1 MIPDE
6 EVERVREAA
15 DIVGIIGESVTLKR
29 AGAAYRGP
37 CPFHQGR
44 NPNFSVDPRRRIY
57 HCFKCGE
64 SGDVFTFL
72 RKRYGMDWPS
82 AVRHVAE
89 RSGVVIREVTTRR
102 EGPDPREAV
111 WEVNAAAEEWFRRT
125 LSDQASGGPARE
137 YLAQRDVGLDIAD
150 RFGLGFAPRDGS
162 LGAHLATLGFDD
174 ARQLEAGLLVK
185 REDSD
190 ALRPRFRG
198 RLMFPIYD
206 TSGRVAGFG
215 GRVIGAGEPKYLNS
229 PETIAF
235 SKGRMLYGLNWARNA
250 IRRADRVLLV
260 EGYFDLV
267 RLVVAGIEE
276 VIAPLGTAL
285 TTEQALLIARHSK
298 NAFLVY
304 DSDKAGLKATFR
316 AADELLRHG
325 ASVRVV
331 TLPAGE
337 DPDTFTRKAGREGV
351 ERSLASAVDVIER
364 KIQLLERGGWF
375 ADLHKRRRAIDH
387 LLPTIRAT
395 VDPVTRDMYLGRVSE
410 ATGVDRHVLTAE
422 AEAPARGERQAQ
434 TDRSDRTRRTAPAAR
449 TQGEPAPVSSRA
461 GRGVAGTAAE
471 RELVRVMLT
480 SRALV
485 ERITERIGPGEFRD
499 DRYREIFER
508 LAGVG
513 PDAVIGDVAAGLAAP
528 SVTVLETLLE
538 EQGAVIDV
546 ERTVTDCLTRLELR
560 RRKELNAKLQRDLMV
575 ATPAEADRL
584 IAEKQTNAEE
594 IRRLSESIMPA

>member
-1 MIPDE
+1 VIPDE
-6 EVERVREAA
+6 EVERIREAA

-29 AGAAYRGP
+29 AGTAFRGP
-37 CPFHQGR
+37 CPFHQGK

-64 SGDVFTFL
+64 SGDVFTYL

-89 RSGVVIREVTTRR
+89 RSGIVIREVTARR
-102 EGPDPREAV
+102 EGPDPRDAL
-111 WEVNAAAEEWFRRT
+111 WEVNAAAEDWFRRI
-125 LSDQASGGPARE
+125 LRDDASGTPARD
-137 YLAQRDVGLDIAD
+137 YLAQREVGPDIAD

-162 LGAHLATLGFDD
+162 LGAHLSTLGFDD
-174 ARQLEAGLLVK
+174 ARQLEAGLLVR

-206 TSGRVAGFG
+206 VAGRVAGFG

-250 IRRADRVLLV
+250 IRRVDRVLLV

-267 RLVVAGIEE
+267 RLVVAGVEE

-285 TTEQALLIARHSK
+285 TTDQAALIARHSK

-325 ASVRVV
+325 VSVRVV
-331 TLPAGE
+331 TLPQGE
-337 DPDTFTRKAGREGV
+337 DPDTFARKAGRDGV
-351 ERSLASAVDVIER
+351 ERHLSSAVDVIER

-410 ATGVDRHVLTAE
+410 ATGVDRQVLTAE
-422 AEAPARGERQAQ
+422 ADAPDRGERPSQPVR
-434 TDRSDRTRRTAPAAR
+434 TDGSRRVAPRTAR
-449 TQGEPAPVSSRA
+449 ETSPVTPRSSKGRA
-461 GRGVAGTAAE
+461 GTSAE

-499 DRYREIFER
+499 ERYREIFER
-508 LAGVG
+508 LAAVS
-513 PDAVIGDVAAGLAAP
+513 PDAVTGDVAAGLSAP
-528 SVTVLETLLE
+528 SVSVLETLLE
-538 EQGAVIDV
+538 EEGAVIDV
-546 ERTVTDCLTRLELR
+546 ERTVTDCLARLELR
-560 RRKELNAKLQRDLMV
+560 KRKDLNAQLQRDLMV
-575 ATPAEADRL
+575 ATPAETDRL
-584 IAEKQTNAEE
+584 ITEKQANAEE
-594 IRRLSESIMPA
+594 IRRLSESITPV

>member
-6 EVERVREAA
+6 DVERVREAA
-15 DIVGIIGESVTLKR
+15 DIVSIIGETVALKR
-29 AGAAYRGP
+29 AGSAFRGP
-37 CPFHQGR
+37 CPFHQGK

-64 SGDVFTFL
+64 SGDVFTYL

-82 AVRHVAE
+82 AVRLVAE
-89 RSGVVIREVTTRR
+89 RSGVVIHEVSTRR
-102 EGPDPREAV
+102 EGPDPREAL
-111 WEVNAAAEEWFRRT
+111 WEVNAAAEDWFRRT
-125 LSDQASGGPARE
+125 LRDEASGNVARE
-137 YLAQRDVGLDIAD
+137 YLAQRDVSIDIAD
-150 RFGLGFAPRDGS
+150 RFGLGFAPRDGA
-162 LGAHLATLGFDD
+162 LMAHLSTLGFDD
-174 ARQLEAGLLVK
+174 QRQLEAGLLVK
-185 REDSD
+185 REESD

-215 GRVIGAGEPKYLNS
+215 GRVIGSGEPKYLNS

-250 IRRADRVLLV
+250 IRKSDRVLLV

-267 RLVVAGIEE
+267 RLVVAGVEE

-285 TTEQALLIARHSK
+285 TPEQAALIARHSK

-316 AADELLRHG
+316 AADELLRNG

-337 DPDTFTRKAGREGV
+337 DPDTFTRKAGHEGI
-351 ERSLASAVDVIER
+351 ERALSAAVDVIER

-375 ADLHKRRRAIDH
+375 ADLHRRRRAIDH

-395 VDPVTRDMYLGRVSE
+395 IDPVTRDMYLGRVSE
-410 ATGVDRHVLTAE
+410 ATGVDRQVLTAE
-422 AEAPARGERQAQ
+422 ADAPERGERPSPAP
-434 TDRSDRTRRTAPAAR
+434 TVRSRERDHGASRAT
-449 TQGEPAPVSSRA
+449 APVSSGKLA
-461 GRGVAGTAAE
+461 PGAAAE

-485 ERITERIGPGEFRD
+485 ERILERIGPGEFRD
-499 DRYREIFER
+499 GRYREIFER
-508 LAGVG
+508 LATVS
-513 PDAVIGDVAAGLAAP
+513 PDAVIGDVAAGLSAPAA
-528 SVTVLETLLE
+528 SVLETLLE
-538 EQGAVIDV
+538 EQGAIIDV
-546 ERTVTDCLTRLELR
+546 EKTLTDCLARLELR
-560 RRKELNAKLQRDLMV
+560 RRKELNARLQRDLMA
-575 ATPAEADRL
+575 ATPAETDRL
-584 IAEKQTNAEE
+584 IAEKQANAEE
-594 IRRLSESIMPA
+594 IRRLSESITPV

>member
-29 AGAAYRGP
+29 AGTTHRGP
-37 CPFHQGR
+37 CPFHGGK

-64 SGDVFTFL
+64 SGDVFTYL
-72 RKRYGMDWPS
+72 RKRFGMDWPT

-89 RSGVVIREVTTRR
+89 RSGVVIREVSTRR

-111 WEVNAAAEEWFRRT
+111 WEVNGAAEEWFRRI
-125 LSDQASGGPARE
+125 LRDDALGAPARE
-137 YLAQRDVGLDIAD
+137 YLSQRDVDMDAAD

-162 LGAHLATLGFDD
+162 LNVHMATLGFEENRLLD
-174 ARQLEAGLLVK
+174 AGLLVK
-185 REDSD
+185 REDSE

-198 RLMFPIYD
+198 RLMFSIYD

-235 SKGRMLYGLNWARNA
+235 TKGRMLYGLNWARNA
-250 IRRADRVLLV
+250 IRKADRVLLV

-267 RLVVAGIEE
+267 RLVLAGVEE

-285 TTEQALLIARHSK
+285 TTEQAALIARHSK

-316 AADELLRHG
+316 AADELLQHG

-331 TLPAGE
+331 TLPQGE
-337 DPDTFTRKAGREGV
+337 DPDTFARKAGREGI
-351 ERSLASAVDVIER
+351 ERALSAAVDVIER

-395 VDPVTRDMYLGRVSE
+395 IDPVTRDMYLGRVSE
-410 ATGVDRHVLTAE
+410 ATGVDRQVLTAE
-422 AEAPARGERQAQ
+422 ADAPDRASRPRESTVPPARNQVQARKEAP
-434 TDRSDRTRRTAPAAR
+434 PAATR
-449 TQGEPAPVSSRA
+449 VKASV
-461 GRGVAGTAAE
+461 GTAAE

-508 LAGVG
+508 VAAVS
-513 PDAVIGDVAAGLAAP
+513 PDAVIGDVAVALSAPAA
-528 SVTVLETLLE
+528 SVFETLLE
-538 EQGAVIDV
+538 EQGAIIDV
-546 ERTVTDCLTRLELR
+546 ERTVSDCLAKLELR
-560 RRKELNAKLQRDLMV
+560 KREELSARIQRDLKV
-575 ATPAEADRL
+575 ATPAETDRL
-584 IAEKQTNAEE
+584 IAEKQANAEE
-594 IRRLSESIMPA
+594 IRRLSESITPA

>member
-6 EVERVREAA
+6 DVERVREAA
-15 DIVGIIGESVTLKR
+15 DIVSIIGESVSLKR
-29 AGAAYRGP
+29 AGTTFRGP
-37 CPFHQGR
+37 CPFHGGK

-64 SGDVFTFL
+64 SGDVFTYL
-72 RKRYGMDWPS
+72 RKRYGMDWPTS
-82 AVRHVAE
+82 VRHVADH
-89 RSGVVIREVTTRR
+89 SGVVIRDVSSRR
-102 EGPDPREAV
+102 EGPDPREAL
-111 WEVNAAAEEWFRRT
+111 WEVNAVAEEWFRRT
-125 LSDQASGGPARE
+125 LREDAAGAPARD
-137 YLAQRDVGLDIAD
+137 YLSQRDVTMDIAE
-150 RFGLGFAPRDGS
+150 RFGLGFAPRDG
-162 LGAHLATLGFDD
+162 LRAHLATMGFDD

-190 ALRPRFRG
+190 ELRPRFRG

-206 TSGRVAGFG
+206 ASGRVAGFG
-215 GRVIGAGEPKYLNS
+215 GRVIGTGEPKYLNS

-235 SKGRMLYGLNWARNA
+235 TKGRMLYGLNWSRNA
-250 IRRADRVLLV
+250 IRKEDRVLLV

-267 RLVVAGIEE
+267 RLVVAGVEE

-285 TTEQALLIARHSK
+285 TTEQAALIVRHSK

-337 DPDTFTRKAGREGV
+337 DPDTFARKAGRDGI
-351 ERSLASAVDVIER
+351 ERHLASAVDVIER

-395 VDPVTRDMYLGRVSE
+395 SDPVTRDMYLGRVSE
-410 ATGVDRHVLTAE
+410 ATGVDRQVLTSESENPAKSDRQ
-422 AEAPARGERQAQ
+422 APPVDSRPARRPARPEREPVV
-434 TDRSDRTRRTAPAAR
+434 TPRTRSGP
-449 TQGEPAPVSSRA
+449 
-461 GRGVAGTAAE
+461 GTAAE

-480 SRALV
+480 SRALI
-485 ERITERIGPGEFRD
+485 ERISERIGPGEFRD
-499 DRYREIFER
+499 ERYREIFEK
-508 LAGVG
+508 LAAAS
-513 PDAVIGDVAAGLAAP
+513 PDAVIGDVAAGLTSASA
-528 SVTVLETLLE
+528 SVLEPLLE
-538 EQGAVIDV
+538 EQGAIIDV
-546 ERTVTDCLTRLELR
+546 ERTVTDCLAKLELR
-560 RRKELNAKLQRDLMV
+560 RRKELNARIQRDLMV
-575 ATPAEADRL
+575 ATPAETDRL
-584 IAEKQTNAEE
+584 IAEKQANAEE
-594 IRRLSESIMPA
+594 IRRLSESITPA

>member
-1 MIPDE
+1 VIPDE

-29 AGAAYRGP
+29 AGTTFRGP
-37 CPFHQGR
+37 CPFHQGK
-44 NPNFSVDPRRRIY
+44 NPNFSVDPRRKIY

-64 SGDVFTFL
+64 SGDVFTYL

-89 RSGVVIREVTTRR
+89 KSGVVIREVMTRR
-102 EGPDPREAV
+102 EGPDPREAL
-111 WEVNAAAEEWFRRT
+111 WEVNAAAEDWLRKT
-125 LSDQASGGPARE
+125 LREAAAGGPGRE
-137 YLAQRDVGLDIAD
+137 YLAQREVGPDIAD

-162 LGAHLATLGFDD
+162 LRAHLATLGYDD
-174 ARQLEAGLLVK
+174 ARQLDAGLLVK
-185 REDSD
+185 REDSET
-190 ALRPRFRG
+190 LRPRFRD
-198 RLMFPIYD
+198 RLMFTIYD
-206 TSGRVAGFG
+206 ASGRVAGFG

-235 SKGRMLYGLNWARNA
+235 TKGRMLYGLNWARNA
-250 IRRADRVLLV
+250 IRKADRILLV

-267 RLVVAGIEE
+267 RLVVAGVEE

-285 TTEQALLIARHSK
+285 TPDQAALIARHSK

-325 ASVRVV
+325 VAVRVV
-331 TLPAGE
+331 TLPSGE
-337 DPDTFTRKAGREGV
+337 DPDTFARKAGREGV
-351 ERSLASAVDVIER
+351 EKALTSAVDVIER

-395 VDPVTRDMYLGRVSE
+395 VDAVTRDMYLGRVSE

-422 AEAPARGERQAQ
+422 AEAPERGERP
-434 TDRSDRTRRTAPAAR
+434 APAAKQETPRPGRRSR
-449 TQGEPAPVSSRA
+449 TEEALAAPRA
-461 GRGVAGTAAE
+461 LKAGPGAAAE
-471 RELVRVMLT
+471 RELVRVMLN
-480 SRALV
+480 SRALI

-499 DRYREIFER
+499 ARYREIFEK
-508 LAGVG
+508 LVAVG
-513 PDAVIGDVAAGLAAP
+513 PDAVVGDVAAGLTAP
-528 SVTVLETLLE
+528 SVSVLEALLE

-546 ERTVTDCLTRLELR
+546 ERTVNDCLARLELR
-560 RRKELNAKLQRDLMV
+560 TRKELNARIQRDLMA
-575 ATPAEADRL
+575 ATPAKTDRL
-584 IAEKQTNAEE
+584 IAEKQANSEE
-594 IRRLSESIMPA
+594 IRRLSESITPA

>member
-1 MIPDE
+1 
-6 EVERVREAA
+6 V
-15 DIVGIIGESVTLKR
+15 
-29 AGAAYRGP
+29 
-37 CPFHQGR
+37 
-44 NPNFSVDPRRRIY
+44 
-57 HCFKCGE
+57 
-64 SGDVFTFL
+64 
-72 RKRYGMDWPS
+72 
-82 AVRHVAE
+82 
-89 RSGVVIREVTTRR
+89 
-102 EGPDPREAV
+102 
-111 WEVNAAAEEWFRRT
+111 
-125 LSDQASGGPARE
+125 
-137 YLAQRDVGLDIAD
+137 
-150 RFGLGFAPRDGS
+150 PRDGS
-162 LGAHLATLGFDD
+162 LRAHLATLGFDD

-185 REDSD
+185 REDSESVS
-190 ALRPRFRG
+190 PRFRG

-215 GRVIGAGEPKYLNS
+215 GRVIGSGEPKYLNS

-250 IRRADRVLLV
+250 IRKADRVLLV

-267 RLVVAGIEE
+267 RLVVAGVEE

-285 TTEQALLIARHSK
+285 TTEQAALIARHSK

-304 DSDKAGLKATFR
+304 DSDRAGLKATFR

-325 ASVRVV
+325 VSVRVV
-331 TLPAGE
+331 TLPSGE
-337 DPDTFTRKAGREGV
+337 DPDTFARKAGLDGI
-351 ERSLASAVDVIER
+351 ERLLSSAVDVIER

-410 ATGVDRHVLTAE
+410 ATGVDRQVLTTE
-422 AEAPARGERQAQ
+422 AEAPDRAERQGASVGPV
-434 TDRSDRTRRTAPAAR
+434 RSRPIEPRANRDGPVVTRASKGA
-449 TQGEPAPVSSRA
+449 
-461 GRGVAGTAAE
+461 AGTSAE

-508 LAGVG
+508 LASVG
-513 PDAVIGDVAAGLAAP
+513 PDAVMGDVVAGLSAP
-528 SVTVLETLLE
+528 SVAVLEGMLE
-538 EQGAVIDV
+538 AEGAVIDV

-560 RRKELNAKLQRDLMV
+560 RRKELNARLQRDLMV
-575 ATPAEADRL
+575 ATAAETDRL
-584 IAEKQTNAEE
+584 IAEKQANAEE
-594 IRRLSESIMPA
+594 IRRLSESITPA

>member
-29 AGAAYRGP
+29 AGTAFRGP
-37 CPFHQGR
+37 CPFHQGK
-44 NPNFSVDPRRRIY
+44 NSNFSVDPRRRIY

-64 SGDVFTFL
+64 SGDVFTYL

-89 RSGVVIREVTTRR
+89 RSGLTLREVSARR
-102 EGPDPREAV
+102 EGPDPREAL
-111 WEVNAAAEEWFRRT
+111 WEVNASAEDWFRRT
-125 LSDQASGGPARE
+125 LRDESSGGPGRD
-137 YLAQRDVGLDIAD
+137 YLAQRDVSLEVAEQ
-150 RFGLGFAPRDGS
+150 FGLGFAPRDS
-162 LGAHLATLGFDD
+162 ALRAHLATLGFDD
-174 ARQLEAGLLVK
+174 ERQLAAGLLVK
-185 REDSD
+185 REESD
-190 ALRPRFRG
+190 DMRPRFRG
-198 RLMFPIYD
+198 RLMFSIYD

-215 GRVIGAGEPKYLNS
+215 GRVIGLGEPKYLNS

-235 SKGRMLYGLNWARNA
+235 TKGRMLYGLNWARNA

-267 RLVVAGIEE
+267 RLVVAGVEE

-285 TTEQALLIARHSK
+285 TTEQASLIARHSK

-325 ASVRVV
+325 VSVRVV
-331 TLPAGE
+331 TLPPGE
-337 DPDTFTRKAGREGV
+337 DPDTFARKAGLEGI
-351 ERSLASAVDVIER
+351 ERQLQTAVDVIER

-410 ATGVDRHVLTAE
+410 ATGVDRQVLSLE
-422 AEAPARGERQAQ
+422 AEAP
-434 TDRSDRTRRTAPAAR
+434 DRTVVQPRPV
-449 TQGEPAPVSSRA
+449 QQEPARRPGSGGRREAVSVSTRPA
-461 GRGVAGTAAE
+461 RRDPGIAAE

-480 SRALV
+480 SRAMV
-485 ERITERIGPGEFRD
+485 ERILERIGPGEFRD
-499 DRYREIFER
+499 ERYREIFEK
-508 LAGVG
+508 LASVG
-513 PDAVIGDVAAGLAAP
+513 PETVMGDVASALSSPAV
-528 SVTVLETLLE
+528 SVLQTLLG

-546 ERTVTDCLTRLELR
+546 ERTVSDCLARLELR
-560 RRKELNAKLQRDLMV
+560 NRKELNARLQRDLMA
-575 ATPAEADRL
+575 ATPAETDRL
-584 IAEKQTNAEE
+584 IAEKQANSEE
-594 IRRLSESIMPA
+594 IRRLSESITPA

>member
-1 MIPDE
+1 LIPDE

-29 AGAAYRGP
+29 AGTAFRGP
-37 CPFHQGR
+37 CPFHQGK

-89 RSGVVIREVTTRR
+89 RSGIVIREVTAHR
-102 EGPDPREAV
+102 EGPDPREAI
-111 WEVNAAAEEWFRRT
+111 WEVNAAAEDWFRRT
-125 LSDQASGGPARE
+125 LRDEASGNPARD
-137 YLAQRDVGLDIAD
+137 YLAQRDVGLDVAD

-162 LGAHLATLGFDD
+162 LRSHLATLGFDD
-174 ARQLEAGLLVK
+174 DRQVEAGLLVK
-185 REDSD
+185 RDDSD
-190 ALRPRFRG
+190 TLLPRFRG

-215 GRVIGAGEPKYLNS
+215 GRVIGSGEPKYLNS

-267 RLVVAGIEE
+267 RLVVSGIEE

-304 DSDKAGLKATFR
+304 DSDRAGLKATFR

-331 TLPAGE
+331 TLPPGE
-337 DPDTFTRKAGREGV
+337 DPDTFARKTGREGI
-351 ERSLASAVDVIER
+351 ERSLSAAVDVIER

-422 AEAPARGERQAQ
+422 AEAPDRGERHAQ
-434 TDRSDRTRRTAPAAR
+434 PVRPDRARRTASR
-449 TQGEPAPVSSRA
+449 SQGEPAPVSP
-461 GRGVAGTAAE
+461 RGGKGAAGTAAE

-480 SRALV
+480 SRALI

-499 DRYREIFER
+499 ARYREIFER
-508 LAGVG
+508 LAAVG
-513 PDAVIGDVAAGLAAP
+513 PEAVTSDVAAGLSAP
-528 SVTVLETLLE
+528 SIAVLEVLLE

-546 ERTVTDCLTRLELR
+546 ERTVTDCLARLELR
-560 RRKELNAKLQRDLMV
+560 HRKELNAKLQRDLMV
-575 ATPAEADRL
+575 ATPAETDRL
-584 IAEKQTNAEE
+584 IAEKQANAEE

>member
-1 MIPDE
+1 VIPDE

-29 AGAAYRGP
+29 AGSAHRGP
-37 CPFHQGR
+37 CPFHGGK
-44 NPNFSVDPRRRIY
+44 NPNFSVDARRRIY

-64 SGDVFTFL
+64 SGDVFTYL
-72 RKRYGMDWPS
+72 RKRYGMDWPT

-89 RSGVVIREVTTRR
+89 RSGVVIREVSARR
-102 EGPDPREAV
+102 EGPDPREAL
-111 WEVNAAAEEWFRRT
+111 WEVNGAAEEWFRRI
-125 LSDQASGGPARE
+125 LRDDAAGAPARE
-137 YLAQRDVGLDIAD
+137 YLAQREVGLDAAD

-162 LGAHLATLGFDD
+162 LTAHLATLGFDD
-174 ARQLEAGLLVK
+174 KRLLDAGLLVK
-185 REDSD
+185 REDSE

-198 RLMFPIYD
+198 RLMFSIYD

-235 SKGRMLYGLNWARNA
+235 TKGRMLYGLNWARNA
-250 IRRADRVLLV
+250 IRKADRVLLV

-267 RLVVAGIEE
+267 RLVLAGVEE

-285 TTEQALLIARHSK
+285 TTEQAALIARHSK

-316 AADELLRHG
+316 AADELLQHG

-331 TLPAGE
+331 TLPQGE
-337 DPDTFTRKAGREGV
+337 DPDTFARKAGGEGI
-351 ERSLASAVDVIER
+351 ERALSAAVDVIER

-395 VDPVTRDMYLGRVSE
+395 IDPVTRDMYLGRVSE

-422 AEAPARGERQAQ
+422 ADAPDRASRPREPAAPRTRAPVQPRQSAPSPPARG
-434 TDRSDRTRRTAPAAR
+434 
-449 TQGEPAPVSSRA
+449 RA
-461 GRGVAGTAAE
+461 IAGTAAE
-471 RELVRVMLT
+471 RDLVLVMLT

-508 LAGVG
+508 VAAVS
-513 PDAVIGDVAAGLAAP
+513 PDAVIGDVAAGLSAPAAL
-528 SVTVLETLLE
+528 VLETLLE
-538 EQGAVIDV
+538 QQGAIIDV
-546 ERTVTDCLTRLELR
+546 ERTVTDCLTKLELR
-560 RRKELNAKLQRDLMV
+560 KRKERSDQIQRDLMV
-575 ATPAEADRL
+575 ATPDEADRL
-584 IAEKQTNAEE
+584 IAEKQANKNEMT
-594 IRRLSESIMPA
+594 RLSDSIKPA

>member
-29 AGAAYRGP
+29 AGTTFRGP
-37 CPFHQGR
+37 CPFHQGK

-64 SGDVFTFL
+64 SGDVFTYL

-89 RSGVVIREVTTRR
+89 RSGVVIREVSTRR
-102 EGPDPREAV
+102 EGPDPREAL
-111 WEVNAAAEEWFRRT
+111 WEVNAAAEDWFRRT
-125 LSDQASGGPARE
+125 LRESPAGNPGRE
-137 YLAQRDVGLDIAD
+137 YLAQREVGPEIAD

-162 LGAHLATLGFDD
+162 LRAHLATLGFDD
-174 ARQLEAGLLVK
+174 ARQLEAGLLAK
-185 REDSD
+185 RDESD
-190 ALRPRFRG
+190 TLSPRFRG
-198 RLMFPIYD
+198 RLMFTIYD

-215 GRVIGAGEPKYLNS
+215 GRVIGTGEPKYLNS

-235 SKGRMLYGLNWARNA
+235 TKGRMLYGLNWARNA
-250 IRRADRVLLV
+250 IRKADRVLLV

-267 RLVVAGIEE
+267 RLVIAGVEE

-285 TTEQALLIARHSK
+285 TPDQAALITRHSK

-325 ASVRVV
+325 VSVRVV

-337 DPDTFTRKAGREGV
+337 DPDTFARKAGREGM
-351 ERSLASAVDVIER
+351 EKALSSAVDVIER

-395 VDPVTRDMYLGRVSE
+395 VDAVTRDMYLGRVSE

-422 AEAPARGERQAQ
+422 AEAPERGEH
-434 TDRSDRTRRTAPAAR
+434 SAPATR
-449 TQGEPAPVSSRA
+449 QESTPRA
-461 GRGVAGTAAE
+461 GRRPRNEEAVAPRVLKAGPGTAAE
-471 RELVRVMLT
+471 RELVRVMVN

-485 ERITERIGPGEFRD
+485 ERIAERIGPGEFRD
-499 DRYREIFER
+499 ARYREIFEK
-508 LAGVG
+508 LAAVG
-513 PDAVIGDVAAGLAAP
+513 PEAVMGDVAAGLTAP
-528 SVTVLETLLE
+528 SVSVLEVLLE

-546 ERTVTDCLTRLELR
+546 ERTVNDCLARLELR
-560 RRKELNAKLQRDLMV
+560 TRKELNARIQHDLMA
-575 ATPAEADRL
+575 ATPAETDRL
-584 IAEKQTNAEE
+584 IAEKQANAEE
-594 IRRLSESIMPA
+594 IRRLSESITPA

>member
-1 MIPDE
+1 VIPDE

-29 AGAAYRGP
+29 AGGTFRGP
-37 CPFHQGR
+37 CPFHQGK
-44 NPNFSVDPRRRIY
+44 NPNFSVDPKRRIY

-64 SGDVFTFL
+64 SGDVFTYL

-89 RSGVVIREVTTRR
+89 RSGLAIREVTSRR
-102 EGPDPREAV
+102 EGPDPREGL
-111 WEVNAAAEEWFRRT
+111 WEVNAAAEEWFRRE
-125 LSDQASGGPARE
+125 LRDEASGRAARD
-137 YLAQRDVGLDIAD
+137 YLVQRDVAPDAAD
-150 RFGLGFAPRDGS
+150 RFGLGFAPRDGG
-162 LGAHLATLGFDD
+162 LRAHLSTLGFDD
-174 ARQLEAGLLVK
+174 SRQLEAGLLVK
-185 REDSD
+185 KEDQD
-190 ALRPRFRG
+190 AVMPRFRG

-235 SKGRMLYGLNWARNA
+235 TKGRMLYGLNWARNA

-267 RLVVAGIEE
+267 RLVVAGVEE

-285 TTEQALLIARHSK
+285 TTDQAALIARHSK

-331 TLPAGE
+331 TLPSGE
-337 DPDTFTRKAGREGV
+337 DPDTFARKAGREGI
-351 ERSLASAVDVIER
+351 ERSLAAAVDVIER

-395 VDPVTRDMYLGRVSE
+395 LDPVTRDLYLSRVSE
-410 ATGVDRHVLTAE
+410 ATGVDRQVLITE
-422 AEAPARGERQAQ
+422 SEAPERSQRHASAPSTEVQ
-434 TDRSDRTRRTAPAAR
+434 RRTGGPR
-449 TQGEPAPVSSRA
+449 RPEPAPPVRA
-461 GRGVAGTAAE
+461 PKGASGTAAE

-485 ERITERIGPGEFRD
+485 ERISERIGPGEFRD
-499 DRYREIFER
+499 ERYREIFER
-508 LAGVG
+508 LAAVS
-513 PDAVIGDVAAGLAAP
+513 PEAVIGDVAAGLSPGAQ
-528 SVTVLETLLE
+528 SVLEVLLE
-538 EQGAVIDV
+538 EEGAVIDV
-546 ERTVTDCLTRLELR
+546 ERTVTDCLTQLELR
-560 RRKELNAKLQRDLMV
+560 ARRELAARIQHDLKV
-575 ATPAEADRL
+575 ATPAESDRL
-584 IAEKQTNAEE
+584 IAEKQANQEE
-594 IRRLSESIMPA
+594 IRRLKESITPV

>member
-15 DIVGIIGESVTLKR
+15 DILGIIGESVTLKR
-29 AGAAYRGP
+29 AGATFRGP
-37 CPFHQGR
+37 CPFHQGK
-44 NPNFSVDPRRRIY
+44 NPNFSVDPKRRIY

-64 SGDVFTFL
+64 SGDVFTYL

-89 RSGVVIREVTTRR
+89 RSGVVLREVSSRR
-102 EGPDPREAV
+102 EGPDPREAL
-111 WEVNAAAEEWFRRT
+111 WEVNAAAEEWFRRV
-125 LSDQASGGPARE
+125 LRDDPGGGPARE
-137 YLAQRDVGLDIAD
+137 YLLQRDIAAD
-150 RFGLGFAPRDGS
+150 VAEKFGLGFAPRDGS
-162 LGAHLATLGFDD
+162 LRAHLTALGFDD
-174 ARQLEAGLLVK
+174 NRQLEAGLLVK
-185 REDSD
+185 REDSE
-190 ALRPRFRG
+190 AQIPRFRG
-198 RLMFPIYD
+198 RLIFPIYD

-215 GRVIGAGEPKYLNS
+215 GRVIGTGEPKYLNS

-235 SKGRMLYGLNWARNA
+235 SKGRMLYGLNWARNS

-267 RLVVAGIEE
+267 RLVVAGVEE

-285 TTEQALLIARHSK
+285 TTEQAALIARHSK

-325 ASVRVV
+325 VSVRVV

-337 DPDTFTRKAGREGV
+337 DPDTFARKAGREGI
-351 ERSLASAVDVIER
+351 ERSLSAAVDVIER

-395 VDPVTRDMYLGRVSE
+395 TDPVTRDMYLGRVSE
-410 ATGVDRHVLTAE
+410 ATGVDRQVLMTEAESPERVGRSSEPAVQSTGRRAE
-422 AEAPARGERQAQ
+422 ANRRQ
-434 TDRSDRTRRTAPAAR
+434 
-449 TQGEPAPVSSRA
+449 PAPSAPRA
-461 GRGVAGTAAE
+461 RAQAGTSAE

-480 SRALV
+480 SPALV
-485 ERITERIGPGEFRD
+485 ERIVERIGPGEFRD

-508 LAGVG
+508 LAAKSSE
-513 PDAVIGDVAAGLAAP
+513 AVIGDVAVGLSAP
-528 SVTVLETLLE
+528 SASVLETLLE
-538 EQGAVIDV
+538 EQGAIIDV
-546 ERTVTDCLTRLELR
+546 EKTVTDCLAKLELR
-560 RRKELNAKLQRDLMV
+560 RRKEINAQLQRDLMV
-575 ATPAEADRL
+575 ATPAETDRL
-584 IAEKQTNAEE
+584 IAEKQANAEE
-594 IRRLSESIMPA
+594 IRRLSESITPA

>member
-1 MIPDE
+1 VIPDE

-15 DIVGIIGESVTLKR
+15 DIVGIIGESVGLKK
-29 AGAAYRGP
+29 AGSAFRGP
-37 CPFHQGR
+37 CPFHQGK

-89 RSGVVIREVTTRR
+89 RSGVVIREVSARR
-102 EGPDPREAV
+102 EGPDPREAL
-111 WEVNAAAEEWFRRT
+111 WEVNAAAEEWLRRA
-125 LSDQASGGPARE
+125 LREDPAGAPARE

-150 RFGLGFAPRDGS
+150 RFGLGFAPRDGA
-162 LGAHLATLGFDD
+162 LQAHLATMGFGDS
-174 ARQLEAGLLVK
+174 RQLEAGLLVK

-206 TSGRVAGFG
+206 VSGHVAGFG

-250 IRRADRVLLV
+250 IRKADRVLLV

-267 RLVVAGIEE
+267 RLVVAGVEE

-285 TTEQALLIARHSK
+285 TPDQGALIARHSK
-298 NAFLVY
+298 NAFLLY

-331 TLPAGE
+331 TLPSGD
-337 DPDTFTRKAGREGV
+337 DPDTFARKAGREGV
-351 ERSLASAVDVIER
+351 ERALAGAVDVIER

-395 VDPVTRDMYLGRVSE
+395 IDPVTRDMYLGRVSE
-410 ATGVDRHVLTAE
+410 ATGVDRQVLTVE
-422 AEAPARGERQAQ
+422 ADASERDEREPRRIRQPEAR
-434 TDRSDRTRRTAPAAR
+434 AAR
-449 TQGEPAPVSSRA
+449 AERAAAPSSSGVRA
-461 GRGVAGTAAE
+461 GAGTAAE

-485 ERITERIGPGEFRD
+485 ERIIERVGPGEFRD
-499 DRYREIFER
+499 ERYREIFER
-508 LAGVG
+508 LAEVS
-513 PDAVIGDVAAGLAAP
+513 PDAVIGDVAAGLTPVSA
-528 SVTVLETLLE
+528 SVLEALLE
-538 EQGAVIDV
+538 EQGAIIDV
-546 ERTVTDCLTRLELR
+546 ERTVTDCLAKLELR
-560 RRKELNAKLQRDLMV
+560 KRKELNARIQRDLMV
-575 ATPAEADRL
+575 ATPAETDRL
-584 IAEKQTNAEE
+584 IVEKQANAEE
-594 IRRLSESIMPA
+594 IRRLSESITPV

>member
-1 MIPDE
+1 VIPDE

-15 DIVGIIGESVTLKR
+15 DILGIIGESVALKR
-29 AGAAYRGP
+29 AGSTYRGP
-37 CPFHQGR
+37 CPFHQGK

-72 RKRYGMDWPS
+72 RKRYGMDWPT

-89 RSGVVIREVTTRR
+89 RSGIVLREVSTRR
-102 EGPDPREAV
+102 EGPDPRDSI
-111 WEVNAAAEEWFRRT
+111 WEVNGAAEEWFRRT
-125 LSDQASGGPARE
+125 LREHAAAQPARE
-137 YLAQRDVGLDIAD
+137 YLAEREVSTEVAE
-150 RFGLGFAPRDGS
+150 RFGLGFATRDGA
-162 LGAHLATLGFDD
+162 LRAHLTSLGFDD
-174 ARQLEAGLLVK
+174 VRQVEAGLLLK
-185 REDSD
+185 REES
-190 ALRPRFRG
+190 AQLLPRFRG

-215 GRVIGAGEPKYLNS
+215 GRVIGQGEPKYLNS

-235 SKGRMLYGLNWARNA
+235 TKGRMLYGLNWARNA
-250 IRRADRVLLV
+250 IRKADRVLLV

-267 RLVVAGIEE
+267 RLVVAGVEE

-285 TTEQALLIARHSK
+285 TPEQAALITRHSK

-325 ASVRVV
+325 ALVRVV
-331 TLPAGE
+331 TLPSGE
-337 DPDTFTRKAGREGV
+337 DPDTFARKAGREGI
-351 ERSLASAVDVIER
+351 ERALSSAIDVIDR

-375 ADLHKRRRAIDH
+375 SDLHRRRKAIDH

-395 VDPVTRDMYLGRVSE
+395 TDPVTRDMYLGRVSE
-410 ATGVDRHVLTAE
+410 ATGVDRNVLMAE
-422 AEAPARGERQAQ
+422 AAAPDRGGTREAAATSSKDDRKRRPGGDARPSNGAKV
-434 TDRSDRTRRTAPAAR
+434 
-449 TQGEPAPVSSRA
+449 GA
-461 GRGVAGTAAE
+461 GAAAE

-499 DRYREIFER
+499 ERYREIFER
-508 LAGVG
+508 LARVA
-513 PDAVIGDVAAGLAAP
+513 PDAVIGDVAAGLSAA
-528 SVTVLETLLE
+528 STSVLETLLE
-538 EQGAVIDV
+538 EQGAIIDV
-546 ERTVTDCLTRLELR
+546 ERTVNDCLTRLELR
-560 RRKELNAKLQRDLMV
+560 RRKEMNARLQRDLMV
-575 ATPAEADRL
+575 ATPAETDRL
-584 IAEKQTNAEE
+584 IAEKQANAEE
-594 IRRLSESIMPA
+594 IRRLSESITPA